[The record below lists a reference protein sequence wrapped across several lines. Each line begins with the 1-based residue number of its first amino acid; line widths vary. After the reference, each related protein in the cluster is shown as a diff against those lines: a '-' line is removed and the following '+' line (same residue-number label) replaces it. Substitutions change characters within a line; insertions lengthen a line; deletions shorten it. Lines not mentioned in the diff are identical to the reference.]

1 LQLFLQLRI
10 LSLQICE
17 HSLVVFLLEVVQLPI
32 QVLLLSN
39 ELLVLV
45 AATRGNLS
53 LLVVKHNLTITLV
66 KPKLSMQVAFLVLL
80 PLGLHLLVVL
90 IDLVVLSLNEV
101 LNKAVN

>member
-1 LQLFLQLRI
+1 MQLFLQLRI

-80 PLGLHLLVVL
+80 PLDLHLLVVL
-90 IDLVVLSLNEV
+90 IDLVILSLNEV

>member
-10 LSLQICE
+10 LPLQICE

-90 IDLVVLSLNEV
+90 IDLVILSLNEV